1 MIPTL
6 EQAKTW
12 NQLRGQIFCNNMR
25 RATVV
30 LVPQALLLYMAWGG
44 APGWLLAALAVSIVL
59 LHAWRLIIIRRG
71 SKLDATDRQWDELCA
86 SISRIS
92 AFHGIWIGLA
102 AALLMP
108 LAPGNWAI
116 GIAIIV
122 LGIQAGSIATV
133 SVYPPSFWGFA
144 IPIFIGFSVGWY
156 RIHPELIFVIAPLFL
171 LFLLVL
177 HGAVRNFYDVLKQ
190 SWELRSERNRALAN
204 AEEANRQKTR
214 FLAAAGHDLR
224 QPTAALGFMA
234 EELIERDLPTEI
246 QPIAN
251 NIRRSSENIRVLLD
265 KLFDLSRLDTP
276 LISNSPKWV
285 ALADL
290 ADTLRATVEARAGA
304 KGLQFSVETT
314 EGYLWA
320 DPAHLQRLLS
330 NLLDNS
336 LKYTDKGSIKLT
348 ISKTSDSLQVSVT
361 DTGRGI
367 AADQLEQ
374 VWAERIQG
382 SDSSAEQAEFSL
394 GLGLSIVRRLGQVL
408 RAKTN
413 IKSALGEG
421 TTVDVFFPLAAYA
434 QTVEATGKSVEPT
447 NRFDSA
453 QGKRLLLVEDNP
465 DVRDALSRHLQR
477 LGFEV
482 DVAAEA
488 STARK
493 MLSATSGYNLMVTD
507 YRLPDNEVGTSLIK
521 FANSDGHQLPCLL
534 MSADEFGL
542 QMKADAPAFEF
553 LRKPLQTNELRGAL
567 ERLLASTSET

>member
-25 RATVV
+25 RATIV
-30 LVPQALLLYMAWGG
+30 LVPQALILYLAWGA
-44 APGWLLAALAVSIVL
+44 APGWMLAALAVSIVL
-59 LHAWRLIIIRRG
+59 LHVWRLIIIRRG
-71 SKLDATDRQWDELCA
+71 GTLDATDRQWDELCA
-86 SISRIS
+86 SISRVS
-92 AFHGIWIGLA
+92 TLHGVWIGLA
-102 AALLMP
+102 TALLMP

-122 LGIQAGSIATV
+122 LGIQAGSIATI

-144 IPIFIGFSVGWY
+144 IPIFVGFSVGWY
-156 RIHPELIFVIAPLFL
+156 RIHPELIYVVAPLFL

-234 EELIERDLPTEI
+234 EELIERDLPAEI

-285 ALADL
+285 ALTDL
-290 ADTLRATVEARAGA
+290 ADTLRATVEARAAA

-336 LKYTDKGSIKLT
+336 MKYTDKGSINLT
-348 ISKTSDSLQVSVT
+348 IGKTAESLQISVA

-408 RAKTN
+408 RAETN
-413 IKSALGEG
+413 IKSDIGEG
-421 TTVDVFFPLAAYA
+421 TTVDVFFPLTAYA
-434 QTVEATGKSVEPT
+434 QTVEATSKSIEPT
-447 NRFDSA
+447 SRFDDA
-453 QGKRLLLVEDNP
+453 KGKRLLLVEDNP
-465 DVRDALSRHLQR
+465 DVRDALGRHLQR

-482 DVAAEA
+482 DVATDA
-488 STARK
+488 SAARK

-553 LRKPLQTNELRGAL
+553 LRKPLQTDELRGAL
-567 ERLLASTSET
+567 ERLLASTSKT

>member
-30 LVPQALLLYMAWGG
+30 LVPQALILYLAWGG
-44 APGWLLAALAVSIVL
+44 APGWMLAALAVSIVL
-59 LHAWRLIIIRRG
+59 LHVWRLIIIRRG
-71 SKLDATDRQWDELCA
+71 GKLDATDRQWDELCA

-92 AFHGIWIGLA
+92 TLHGVWIGVA
-102 AALLMP
+102 AAVLMP

-156 RIHPELIFVIAPLFL
+156 RIHPELIYVVAPLFL

-234 EELIERDLPTEI
+234 EELIERDLPAEI

-285 ALADL
+285 ALTDL
-290 ADTLRATVEARAGA
+290 ADTLRATVEARAAA

-348 ISKTSDSLQVSVT
+348 IGKTAESLQVSVA

-408 RAKTN
+408 RAETN
-413 IKSALGEG
+413 IKSEIGEG
-421 TTVDVFFPLAAYA
+421 TTVDVFFPLTAYA
-434 QTVEATGKSVEPT
+434 QTVEATSKSIEPT
-447 NRFDSA
+447 SRFEDA
-453 QGKRLLLVEDNP
+453 KGKRLLLVEDNP
-465 DVRDALSRHLQR
+465 DVRDALGRHLQR

-482 DVAAEA
+482 DMAADA
-488 STARK
+488 SAARK

-521 FANSDGHQLPCLL
+521 FANSDGHRLPCLL

-567 ERLLASTSET
+567 ERLLASASKT

>member
-92 AFHGIWIGLA
+92 AFHGVWIGLS

>member
-12 NQLRGQIFCNNMR
+12 NELRGRIFCNNMR
-25 RATVV
+25 RATIV
-30 LVPQALLLYMAWGG
+30 LVPQALILYMAWGG
-44 APGWLLAALAVSIVL
+44 APVWLLATLAVLIL
-59 LHAWRLIIIRRG
+59 ALHAWRLMILKR
-71 SKLDATDRQWDELCA
+71 SESTSLSNDDWDKLCA
-86 SISRIS
+86 EISRVS
-92 AFHGIWIGLA
+92 AIHGVWIGLT

-116 GIAIIV
+116 GIAILV
-122 LGIQAGSIATV
+122 LGIQAGSIATI

-144 IPIFIGFSVGWY
+144 LPMFIGFSVGWY
-156 RIHPELIFVIAPLFL
+156 RVHPELVYAIAPLYL
-171 LFLLVL
+171 LFLMVL
-177 HGAVRNFYDVLKQ
+177 QGGVRNFYLMLKQ

-234 EELIERDLPTEI
+234 EELMERELPTEI

-276 LISNSPKWV
+276 LITNSPKWI
-285 ALADL
+285 ALPEL
-290 ADTLRATVEARAGA
+290 ADTLRATTEARAAA
-304 KGLQFSVETT
+304 KGLQFSVK
-314 EGYLWA
+314 GIDGFVWA

-336 LKYTDKGSIKLT
+336 LKYTDKGSIELT
-348 ISKTSDSLQVSVT
+348 INRSDDALSVSVR

-367 AADQLEQ
+367 PKDQLEQ

-382 SDSSAEQAEFSL
+382 SDSTAEQAEFSL
-394 GLGLSIVRRLGQVL
+394 GLGLSIVRRLAQVL
-408 RAKTN
+408 RAETN
-413 IKSALGEG
+413 ITSGQGEG
-421 TTVDVFFPLAAYA
+421 TTVAVRFPASAYSETA
-434 QTVEATGKSVEPT
+434 DDTTKHTELPG
-447 NRFDSA
+447 RFEVA

-465 DVRDALSRHLQR
+465 DVRDALSRHLNR

-482 DVAAEA
+482 DTAVDAA
-488 STARK
+488 TARK
-493 MLSATSGYNLMVTD
+493 MLSAATDYSVMVTD
-507 YRLPDNEVGTSLIK
+507 YRLPDNEVGTSLIQ
-521 FANSDGHQLPCLL
+521 FANSDDHHLPCLL
-534 MSADEFGL
+534 VSADEYGL
-542 QMKADAPAFEF
+542 HMKTNAPAFEY

-567 ERLLASTSET
+567 ERLLSSSARA